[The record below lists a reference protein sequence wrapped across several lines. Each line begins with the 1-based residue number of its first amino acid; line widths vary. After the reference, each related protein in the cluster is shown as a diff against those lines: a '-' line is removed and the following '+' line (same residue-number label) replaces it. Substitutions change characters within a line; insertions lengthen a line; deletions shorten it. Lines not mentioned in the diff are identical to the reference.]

1 MPILGTKKFWKPAS
15 GTIATQKANQILKNS
30 GYINLQL
37 RTVNYMSKGN
47 FWQSIFG
54 GKDKIALT
62 TTLKYQTGVESIEAT
77 SVQDV
82 REVKVDQNYNLGVQ
96 QNIAVKI
103 PAISDAIAIN
113 VKFTALKQDVLQAK
127 FEMLNQP
134 EYREG
139 LELAPTVVGQV
150 LTITSLVK
158 NLFTETDPKTQLE
171 ATYAAIISAVSED
184 NPVTNGKLTQGLL
197 IMISTDEGDKFE
209 GAEDDKFNLK
219 GDTLYYDDKQVENTY
234 VVFNITFESVRGDNE
249 KANWFKKYNEALNHL
264 DKIMTKEDAEEIK
277 KIYDESRI
285 MWEQGNSLL
294 EADETYIQGERGKLK
309 AAAYS
314 AIKSRYSEL
323 NPVSKPKENVGQ
335 VLFSISSNNIDNLIN
350 SLPATGSFVEKS
362 FSESGNVNNAFVG
375 SSFNADKV
383 FSLIEKDTEAYM
395 KELEKYKVEVNFT
408 KK

>member
-15 GTIATQKANQILKNS
+15 GASTTQKANQILKNS

-47 FWQSIFG
+47 FWQSTFG

-82 REVKVDQNYNLGVQ
+82 REVKVDKNYNLGIQ

-103 PAISDAIAIN
+103 PAISDAITID
-113 VKFTALKQDVLQAK
+113 VKMTALKKDLLQAK

-134 EYREG
+134 EYRKG

-171 ATYAAIISAVSED
+171 ASYAAIISAVSED
-184 NPVTNGKLTQGLL
+184 SPVSNGKLTQGLL
-197 IMISTDEGDKFE
+197 IIISTDEGDKFE
-209 GAEDDKFNLK
+209 GAEDEKFNLK
-219 GDTLYYDDKQVENTY
+219 GDTLYYDNKQVENTY

-264 DKIMTKEDAEEIK
+264 DKIMTKEDEEEIK
-277 KIYDESRI
+277 KIYEEAKI

-294 EADETYIQGERGKLK
+294 EADETYIQGERVKLK
-309 AAAYS
+309 GAALT

-323 NPVSKPKENVGQ
+323 NPASKPKENVGQ
-335 VLFSISSNNIDNLIN
+335 LLFSISSNNIDNLIN
-350 SLPATGSFVEKS
+350 SMPATGSFVEKS
-362 FSESGNVNNAFVG
+362 FSESGNVENAFAG
-375 SSFNADKV
+375 TNFNADKI
-383 FSLIEKDTEAYM
+383 FSLIEKDTDSYL
-395 KELEKYKVEVNFT
+395 KELKKYKIEVNLI

>member
-1 MPILGTKKFWKPAS
+1 
-15 GTIATQKANQILKNS
+15 
-30 GYINLQL
+30 
-37 RTVNYMSKGN
+37 
-47 FWQSIFG
+47 
-54 GKDKIALT
+54 
-62 TTLKYQTGVESIEAT
+62 
-77 SVQDV
+77 
-82 REVKVDQNYNLGVQ
+82 
-96 QNIAVKI
+96 
-103 PAISDAIAIN
+103 

-134 EYREG
+134 EYRKG

-395 KELEKYKVEVNFT
+395 KELEKYKVVVNFT

>member
-47 FWQSIFG
+47 FWQSTFG

-103 PAISDAIAIN
+103 PAISDAIAIE

-134 EYREG
+134 EYRKG

-362 FSESGNVNNAFVG
+362 FSESGNLNNAFVG

-395 KELEKYKVEVNFT
+395 KELEKYKVVVNFT